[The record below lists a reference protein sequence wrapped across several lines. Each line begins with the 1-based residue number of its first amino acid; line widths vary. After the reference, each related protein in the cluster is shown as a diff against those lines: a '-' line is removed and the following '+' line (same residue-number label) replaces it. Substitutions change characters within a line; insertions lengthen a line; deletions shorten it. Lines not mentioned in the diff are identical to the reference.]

1 LSQGRPWADLIDTWF
16 GDSLYDSSA
25 IPQRMGWWFS
35 ADPERDAALKERFGP
50 LVEQCADG
58 ACYQW
63 LDDPEGRLALILVLD
78 QLPRNCFR
86 GTPRAFT
93 YDPYTAAL
101 CLAATQTGQDRA
113 LKPIQRVFL
122 YMPLQHFED
131 LQAQEAGV
139 ALYERL
145 ADETPSPPVYR
156 KGVLP
161 FARQHRDIIARFGRF
176 PHRNK
181 VLNRQNT
188 PEEAEY
194 LAGDAPTFGQS

>member
-1 LSQGRPWADLIDTWF
+1 LNREKPWAELIDTWF
-16 GDSLYDSSA
+16 GDSLYDPAA

-35 ADPERDAALKERFGP
+35 ADPERDAELKERFGP
-50 LVEQCADG
+50 LIEQCSDG
-58 ACYQW
+58 TCYQW
-63 LDDPEGRLALILVLD
+63 LDDPEGRLALILALD

-86 GTPRAFT
+86 GTPRAFA
-93 YDPYTAAL
+93 YDSYTAAL
-101 CLAATQTGQDRA
+101 CLAAAQTGQDRA
-113 LKPIQRVFL
+113 LTPIQRVFL

-156 KGVLP
+156 EGVLP

-181 VLNRQNT
+181 VLNRQDT
-188 PEEAEY
+188 PAEAEY
-194 LAGDAPTFGQS
+194 LAGDAPSFGQS